1 MSSRQRRNGRQIAM
15 FFTQLVIGPKSSAR
29 SGQDSTQIGF
39 LPPQHGHNNHRIWS
53 YGLSFRYMRCAIR
66 ASHMAVAAA
75 NAHIFS
81 TTTKPSS
88 RLCIAPLGQ
97 TLVKPDLR
105 SGCTKSTDSRQT
117 RSVPDTVIFLPVAA
131 SIFINAA
138 ELTSGVKSL

>member
-1 MSSRQRRNGRQIAM
+1 M
-15 FFTQLVIGPKSSAR
+15 FFTQLVDRAEIRAR

-39 LPPQHGHNNHRIWS
+39 LPSATRSNNHRIWS
-53 YGLSFRYMRCAIR
+53 YGLSFRYIAVRHT

-75 NAHIFS
+75 NAHIFIDHNK
-81 TTTKPSS
+81 TSS

-97 TLVKPDLR
+97 TLVQAGSS

-117 RSVPDTVIFLPVAA
+117 RSGARHRYFLPVAT

-138 ELTSGVKSL
+138 EADFWRQSL